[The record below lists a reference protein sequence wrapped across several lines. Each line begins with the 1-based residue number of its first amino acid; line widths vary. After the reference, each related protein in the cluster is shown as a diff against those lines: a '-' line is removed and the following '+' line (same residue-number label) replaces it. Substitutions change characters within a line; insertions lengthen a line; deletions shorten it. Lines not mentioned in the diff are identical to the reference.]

1 MKKIVDIYPFLKFI
15 FMYLTPL
22 SAWYPSTSFLI
33 YSGVWLKQM
42 PGIAQDKDRLA
53 HIE

>member
-1 MKKIVDIYPFLKFI
+1 MKKIVDTYPFLKFI
-15 FMYLTPL
+15 FMYLAPL
-22 SAWYPSTSFLI
+22 SACCPHFFSY

-42 PGIAQDKDRLA
+42 LGIAQDEDRLA